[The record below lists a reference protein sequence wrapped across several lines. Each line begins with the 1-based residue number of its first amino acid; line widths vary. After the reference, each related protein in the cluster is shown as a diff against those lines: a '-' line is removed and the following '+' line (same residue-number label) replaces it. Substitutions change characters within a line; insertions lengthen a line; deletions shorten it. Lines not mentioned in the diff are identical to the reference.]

1 MDIDEPETSQTGRP
15 LRGGLTPEAS
25 RMFRVYKTMSA
36 MLSKRGYMVPRE
48 MREMT
53 PATFTTKF
61 GEYPTRESLTI
72 LVVSI
77 DSIIL
82 SLLLSVF
89 STTGDLQI
97 IQILPTHL

>member
-77 DSIIL
+77 DFYNIIIIIIIIIIINF
-82 SLLLSVF
+82 SLFENIRS
-89 STTGDLQI
+89 
-97 IQILPTHL
+97 